1 MTMNGSDDADHRHHD
16 EHALREWLAQ
26 HPVMRWPTDLTV
38 DPSAVWDAIDRR
50 VPARPRPAGRWV
62 WSALALAAA
71 AGLLWM
77 GLSRTHAPGPRTPQR
92 SAAGPAGTLR
102 PASPVAIGPV
112 AQVHMTGLNSGW
124 ILTEADA
131 VLHTVSGGQHWQTV
145 TPPGLNHVPGSTLVR
160 MAVDGTRDVWVA
172 EDVPHQAVTIY
183 HTANGGRTWDS
194 SRVAPIAFGGG
205 GVQIVFAS
213 PEVGWLEVLTA
224 GNASPSAALYGTTNG
239 GATWHELTISTATT
253 PSHLPFGGLLTFAS
267 PARGW
272 VVGSPRAAGQV
283 PWQYY
288 LATTADGGRT
298 WTRAT
303 LATPPSLTHVYAP
316 NLTLLPVQS
325 LPAGPALLGVVY
337 HTASGTTELVV
348 YRQSQ
353 PTGAWHVQG
362 QLRVTGTQPALG
374 AGFPLLSFSSANNGW
389 TALGGAL
396 YRTTD
401 GGQRWKLTYQNAA
414 VARWSALQFTSPRAG
429 WATAAGG
436 SVWETVDGGRVWTQ
450 ATR

>member
-1 MTMNGSDDADHRHHD
+1 MNGFDDADHRQR
-16 EHALREWLAQ
+16 EEPELREWLAQ
-26 HPVMRWPTDLTV
+26 HPVMRWPADLTV
-38 DPSAVWDAIDRR
+38 DHSTVWEAIDRR
-50 VPARPRPAGRWV
+50 APARPRPTGRWV
-62 WSALALAAA
+62 WRALALAAA

-77 GLSRTHAPGPRTPQR
+77 GLSRTHAPGPRMPQP

-124 ILTEADA
+124 ILTAADT
-131 VLHTVSGGQHWQTV
+131 VLRTVSGGQYWQTV
-145 TPPGLNHVPGSTLVR
+145 TPPGLGHVPASTRVR
-160 MAVDGTRDVWVA
+160 MAVEGNRDVWVA

-183 HTANGGRTWDS
+183 HTANAGRTWSS

-213 PEVGWLEVLTA
+213 QDVGWLEVLTA

-253 PSHLPFGGLLTFAS
+253 LSHLPFGGLLTFS
-267 PARGW
+267 SSARGW

-303 LATPPSLTHVYAP
+303 LATPPSLAHVYAP

-353 PTGAWHVQG
+353 PTGAWRVQG
-362 QLRVTGTQPALG
+362 RLRASTAQTALG

-389 TALGGAL
+389 ALLGGTL

-401 GGQRWKLTYQNAA
+401 GGQHWRLMYKNPQVTGWT
-414 VARWSALQFTSPRAG
+414 ALQFTSSQAG
-429 WATAAGG
+429 WALDANGHL
-436 SVWETVDGGRVWTQ
+436 WDTVEGGRVWAQ